1 MVGNASDPDEALD
14 LEEVEGAL
22 RRKLTE
28 VSTRIDELTAPP
40 EANIGLGFGKRVG
53 DGTTEAISRF
63 TDVGAANDLASI
75 RARIERALE
84 KLGEGTYGCCD
95 VCGEAIATGRLR
107 VAPESALCIEHARAA
122 R

>member
-1 MVGNASDPDEALD
+1 MAGNASDPDDALD
-14 LEEVEGAL
+14 FEEVDGAL

-63 TDVGAANDLASI
+63 TDVGAANELASI
-75 RARIERALE
+75 RARVERALE
-84 KLGEGTYGCCD
+84 KLGEGNYGCCD
-95 VCGEAIATGRLR
+95 VCGKAIATGRLR

>member
-1 MVGNASDPDEALD
+1 MVGNASDSDDTD
-14 LEEVEGAL
+14 LGEVGAAL

-28 VSTRIDELTAPP
+28 VTMRIDDLTAPP

-63 TDVGAANDLASI
+63 TNVGTANDLAAI
-75 RARIERALE
+75 RKRIERAIE

-95 VCGEAIATGRLR
+95 ICGEAIATGRLR
-107 VAPESALCIEHARAA
+107 VAPESALCIEHARAT